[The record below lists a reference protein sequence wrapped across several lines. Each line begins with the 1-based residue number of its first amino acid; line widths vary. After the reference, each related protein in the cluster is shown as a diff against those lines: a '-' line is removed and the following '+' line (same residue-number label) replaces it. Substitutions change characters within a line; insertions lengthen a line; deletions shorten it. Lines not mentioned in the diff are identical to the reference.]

1 MVKVSTIS
9 FPEDVGEE
17 WALYYGPKNAVAV
30 FLETD
35 LPIGKE
41 LLDAIEKAITEKEEA
56 NQR

>member
-1 MVKVSTIS
+1 MTKIS
-9 FPEDVGEE
+9 AIAFPVEVGEE

-41 LLDAIEKAITEKEEA
+41 LLEAIEKAITKMEEA
-56 NQR
+56 NQ